1 MKVKKVLL
9 LAAATPFLVGCA
21 NTVSKP
27 VSISEDTYMMT
38 AKGKP
43 SPFGVASA
51 VDMGGLLEAGSKFC
65 QDQGKQFVLLER
77 DLNQGHTLKLGDGSI
92 TFRCDD

>member
-1 MKVKKVLL
+1 MKTERVLL
-9 LAAATPFLVGCA
+9 SVIAIILLAGCA

-43 SPFGVASA
+43 SPFGVSSA

-65 QDQGKQFVLLER
+65 QDQGKKFVLLDR
-77 DLNQGHTLKLGDGSI
+77 DHNQGHTLKLGDGSI